1 LRLVTPIAL
10 RKHQCKQS
18 VSRFFKAYRLIR
30 SFLLLDFFTVGLVV
44 IFGSLTTAANAKA
57 RDILCGDIRYTIET
71 SLFSTDVIINDIKG
85 DGVGNAKT
93 GRPYCQSNADAQ
105 MKAELAVKDD
115 DIWCVEK
122 FYISMDRLP
131 IAKSSRLLSLALGRV
146 FEYEYLWEAG
156 NWVKTDTRTIICD
169 NDETLERQKIL
180 DRKTVE

>member
-1 LRLVTPIAL
+1 MTPIAL

-18 VSRFFKAYRLIR
+18 VFRFFKAYRLIR

-85 DGVGNAKT
+85 DGVSNAKT

>member
-1 LRLVTPIAL
+1 M
-10 RKHQCKQS
+10 
-18 VSRFFKAYRLIR
+18 IR
-30 SFLLLDFFTVGLVV
+30 SFLLLNFFTVGSVV
-44 IFGSLTTAANAKA
+44 IFGSLITVANAKA
-57 RDILCGDIRYTIET
+57 RDILCGDIHYTIEK
-71 SLFSTDVIINDIKG
+71 SLFSADVIINDIKG

-146 FEYEYLWEAG
+146 FEYEYLWQAG

-169 NDETLERQKIL
+169 NDETSERQKIL

>member
-1 LRLVTPIAL
+1 MTPIAL

-18 VSRFFKAYRLIR
+18 VFRFFKAYRLIR

-146 FEYEYLWEAG
+146 FEYEYLWQG
-156 NWVKTDTRTIICD
+156 GDWVETDTRTINCD
-169 NDETLERQKIL
+169 NDETPERQKIL

>member
-1 LRLVTPIAL
+1 MTPIAL

-18 VSRFFKAYRLIR
+18 VFRFFKAYRLIR